1 MQSCRSWGFLGPT
14 LTPSVFPTLLFW
26 HAGGHRVFLTYWV
39 FLTYLGVPCLCGRSL
54 IILHAGVKGCEQ
66 TCLGITLLTTQFTTF
81 LLLTLLRTFSIGM
94 LGVNG
99 CVQTCLGITV
109 LVFGAVC
116 LADAKNS
123 GKLMGPTWEVVKQRF
138 VNVCPECDLLNT
150 SNTNSL
156 GFTGNTNTSGVTGN
170 TNTSVD
176 IAQDP
181 MMCCGQRASL
191 VVWNNLTLLGVA
203 LSTTLISIVVN
214 ALSSIYLYRTLRR
227 DRMSPLDEEEMEGL
241 QSRRRDSYR
250 SRPRGSDDDDYI

>member
-1 MQSCRSWGFLGPT
+1 
-14 LTPSVFPTLLFW
+14 
-26 HAGGHRVFLTYWV
+26 
-39 FLTYLGVPCLCGRSL
+39 
-54 IILHAGVKGCEQ
+54 
-66 TCLGITLLTTQFTTF
+66 
-81 LLLTLLRTFSIGM
+81 M

-241 QSRRRDSYR
+241 QSRRRGSYR
-250 SRPRGSDDDDYI
+250 SRPRGSDDDDYM

>member
-1 MQSCRSWGFLGPT
+1 VGVKNGWLPQLIGALGVFIAVMSLMGFSGAYFDSIGMP
-14 LTPSVFPTLLFW
+14 
-26 HAGGHRVFLTYWV
+26 FLTCLV
-39 FLTYLGVPCLCGRSL
+39 LTYY
-54 IILHAGVKGCEQ
+54 
-66 TCLGITLLTTQFTTF
+66 FTTLS
-81 LLLTLLRTFSIGM
+81 LLWVVSIGM

-99 CVQTCLGITV
+99 CVQSCLGITV

-116 LADAKNS
+116 LADAKHS

-150 SNTNSL
+150 SSL
-156 GFTGNTNTSGVTGN
+156 GATGNTNTSGVTAY
-170 TNTSVD
+170 TNTTAATVGTGSANYSASSPSVD

-241 QSRRRDSYR
+241 QSRRRGSYR
-250 SRPRGSDDDDYI
+250 SRPRGSDDDDYM

>member
-1 MQSCRSWGFLGPT
+1 
-14 LTPSVFPTLLFW
+14 
-26 HAGGHRVFLTYWV
+26 
-39 FLTYLGVPCLCGRSL
+39 
-54 IILHAGVKGCEQ
+54 
-66 TCLGITLLTTQFTTF
+66 
-81 LLLTLLRTFSIGM
+81 M

-99 CVQTCLGITV
+99 CVQSCLGITV

-116 LADAKNS
+116 LADAKHS

-150 SNTNSL
+150 NSFGVTKDTNA
-156 GFTGNTNTSGVTGN
+156 SGVTAY
-170 TNTSVD
+170 TNTTAATVGTGSANSSASSASSPSVD
-176 IAQDP
+176 IAQDA

-241 QSRRRDSYR
+241 QSRRRGSNR
-250 SRPRGSDDDDYI
+250 SRARGSDDDYT